1 MKLAIK
7 AFAIPMFML
16 CFTGFCVAQEGII
29 TISQDNK
36 IDELLDIYKLT
47 SENAD
52 FYRIQVGFGSFQ
64 QAQNIKQQVD
74 TDFPEWFSKIDFESP
89 SYRVR
94 VGKFKTKLEA
104 ERGLIEVRKKYPEAM
119 LLKPEKTTS

>member
-1 MKLAIK
+1 MV
-7 AFAIPMFML
+7 F
-16 CFTGFCVAQEGII
+16 GNAQEGTI
-29 TISQDNK
+29 TIDQDKK
-36 IDELLDIYKLT
+36 IDELLNIYKLT
-47 SENAD
+47 SESSD

-74 TDFPEWFSKIDFESP
+74 SDFPDWFSKIDFESP

-119 LLKPEKTTS
+119 LLKPEKTTL